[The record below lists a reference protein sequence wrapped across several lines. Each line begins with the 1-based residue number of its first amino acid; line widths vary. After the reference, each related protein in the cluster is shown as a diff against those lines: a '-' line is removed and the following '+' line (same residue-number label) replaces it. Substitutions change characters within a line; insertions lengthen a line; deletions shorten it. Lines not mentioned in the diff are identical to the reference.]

1 MPNFAPSKLSYSLHL
16 HQLSLQFF
24 RNYATL
30 SLSFSKDINCL
41 FGENGEG
48 KTNVLDAIHFLSLT
62 RGFRSGVDKQAVKE
76 GEAFFFIQGEYVE
89 QGESLSVQ
97 CNLLPGKGKKVIV
110 NGEVYAKLSRHI
122 GRIPIVT
129 VLPSDTELINGG
141 GSLRREFLDTFI
153 SQYSPDYLEQ
163 LIHYKRCLEQRNAT
177 LRMMHEQGNFDRS
190 VLEIWT
196 QQLIPHGQAIW
207 AERKKF
213 LAEFEPV
220 FRELFSRIVSEKE
233 QPSLRYES
241 QLKTNETAEWNE
253 LFRLAEGKERA
264 LQSSSVG
271 VHKDDL
277 LFDINGISA
286 KHYGSQGQQKTY
298 LISLKL
304 AQHQFFQAQTGKP
317 PLLLLDDIFDKLDE
331 NRLISIAELI
341 DQRLQG
347 QIFITDT
354 SLERFVHIFRQAHR
368 QVKFW
373 EVCNSQVKAY
383 VLG

>member
-1 MPNFAPSKLSYSLHL
+1 MPNFAPSKLPYGLHL

-24 RNYATL
+24 RNYESL
-30 SLSFSKDINCL
+30 SLSFSQDINCL

-76 GEAFFFIQGEYVE
+76 GEAFFFVQGEYAE
-89 QGESLSVQ
+89 QGEKLSVQ

-129 VLPSDTELINGG
+129 VLPTDTELINGG

-177 LRMMHEQGNFDRS
+177 LKMMHEQGNFDRS

-196 QQLIPHGQAIW
+196 QQLIPYGQAIW
-207 AERKKF
+207 AERKRF
-213 LAEFEPV
+213 LADFEPT

-233 QPSLRYES
+233 QPRLHYES
-241 QLKTNETAEWNE
+241 QLKSNEMEEWNE

-264 LQSSSVG
+264 LQSTSVG

-277 LFDINGISA
+277 GFDINGISA

-304 AQHQFFQAQTGKP
+304 AQHQFFQAQTGKV

-331 NRLISIAELI
+331 NRLKSIAELI

-354 SLERFVHIFRQAHR
+354 ALERFVHIFQQAHR
-368 QVKFW
+368 EVKFW
-373 EVCNSQVKAY
+373 EVCNGQVKPY
-383 VLG
+383 VLA